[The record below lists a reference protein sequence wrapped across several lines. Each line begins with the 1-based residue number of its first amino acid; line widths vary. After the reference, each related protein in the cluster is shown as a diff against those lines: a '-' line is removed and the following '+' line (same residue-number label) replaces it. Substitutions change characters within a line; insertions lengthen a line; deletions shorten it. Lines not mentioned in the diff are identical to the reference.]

1 MASMTRTMWQ
11 QAIIYL
17 LCLIVAVG
25 SIGAAL
31 WALLTGQIGT
41 EGMDGLFLIAVSL
54 LFAFTFSL
62 TSIQALRRGFLRDL
76 LASRKAAAKPRE
88 ERETGAMPADKAHER
103 TPSQ

>member
-1 MASMTRTMWQ
+1 MASMTLTMWQ

-25 SIGAAL
+25 SIGTAL
-31 WALLTGQIGT
+31 WALLTGQVGT

-62 TSIQALRRGFLRDL
+62 TPIQALRRGFLRDL

-88 ERETGAMPADKAHER
+88 ERDAGALPADEAHER
-103 TPSQ
+103 TPSP